1 MTGDQIYF
9 IGVCVLY
16 ITLTTIA
23 FLMRKELEDK
33 GAVAIIITLASV
45 TSWVGVLILLT
56 LKLLTIGEEE
66 IK

>member
-1 MTGDQIYF
+1 
-9 IGVCVLY
+9 
-16 ITLTTIA
+16 
-23 FLMRKELEDK
+23 MRKELEDK

>member
-45 TSWVGVLILLT
+45 TSWAGVLILLT

>member
-33 GAVAIIITLASV
+33 GAVAIIITLSAV

-66 IK
+66 TQ